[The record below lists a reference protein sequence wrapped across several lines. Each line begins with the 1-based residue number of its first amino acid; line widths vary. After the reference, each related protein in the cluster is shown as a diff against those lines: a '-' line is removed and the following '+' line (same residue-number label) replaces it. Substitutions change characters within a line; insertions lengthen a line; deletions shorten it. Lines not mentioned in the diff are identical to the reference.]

1 MTNNPWPISKT
12 TDEEL
17 VSRILRHNREALGEL
32 FRRYHQRFY
41 NLAYRF
47 LGDAY
52 LADDLTSEI
61 FLRIHKYLKSY
72 NKSQSFRPWAYKIAT
87 NVCLTFKVKNSRLRQ
102 LGLRSHLGEG
112 GGFVRQ
118 AKLKDEEGKEV
129 LLEIADEKVDL
140 VKETER
146 GEVAERVQKALN
158 KLPEKYRLVLYLYYF
173 EDLKYKEIAED
184 LELPIN
190 TVKTHLKRGKEMLKR
205 DLADLI

>member
-1 MTNNPWPISKT
+1 MTRNQWPMSKM

-17 VSRILRHNREALGEL
+17 AARVLKKDREALGEL

-61 FLRIHKYLKSY
+61 FLRIYKYLKSY
-72 NKSQSFRPWAYKIAT
+72 NPKAQFKPWAYKVAT
-87 NVCLTFKVKNSRLRQ
+87 NACLTFKVQS
-102 LGLRSHLGEG
+102 S
-112 GGFVRQ
+112 
-118 AKLKDEEGKEV
+118 KLKVKSYNSKFKNGEDNEV
-129 LLEIADEKVDL
+129 EAEIKDEKVDL
-140 VKETER
+140 AKEAER
-146 GEVAERVQKALN
+146 NELAERVQGALQ
-158 KLPEKYRLVLYLYYF
+158 KLPEKYRLALYLYYF
-173 EDLKYKEIAED
+173 DDLKYEEIAED

-190 TVKTHLKRGKEMLKR
+190 TVRTHLKRGKEMLRK